1 MNNIFL
7 IAMIISI
14 IYFGIKFIEM
24 KFVENEPKPLKIIVR
39 DSILVYF
46 SVITGY
52 FLLEQ
57 IMPFTQSGGT
67 IVPTSSI
74 PGVTNTTPVFTDT
87 PDF

>member
-39 DSILVYF
+39 DSILVC
-46 SVITGY
+46 
-52 FLLEQ
+52 
-57 IMPFTQSGGT
+57 
-67 IVPTSSI
+67 
-74 PGVTNTTPVFTDT
+74 
-87 PDF
+87 